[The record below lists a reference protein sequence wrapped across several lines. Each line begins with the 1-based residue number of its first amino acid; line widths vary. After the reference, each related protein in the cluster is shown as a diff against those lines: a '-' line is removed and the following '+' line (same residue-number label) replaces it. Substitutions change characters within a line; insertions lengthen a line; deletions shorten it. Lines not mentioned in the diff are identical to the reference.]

1 MSNLLVRARRRSSTA
16 IRPTSPA
23 GGGRT
28 SSLASASSTSAPASG
43 ASCASSSQASSPS
56 RSPAAPKLRR
66 SSRAWSPS
74 GGASRPYADRTRAGS
89 TVRTPASGVSRV
101 TQVAQRDERRLAQ
114 ALGLLLDA
122 ARLVHRT
129 AAKPALGEVDA
140 RARHRGVRAAQ
151 EGIELTAAAAHPR
164 EPQERHERVPEGRV
178 GEAHRGLDR
187 VRDAEGSEHGL
198 ERRAPALHGR
208 DEERDGLGRRSG
220 AENAEELVRDE
231 LDRAAEP
238 RAGKEA
244 HGAADRRRHRCGLE
258 ERALEV
264 GERGRGVLV
273 RPRGQL
279 LDLTGR
285 ERGEVGRRARER
297 REGRAPGLVGQRD
310 VDLGP
315 ARERLEQ
322 RPLRR
327 GQILEAVRE
336 DRLAVPGV
344 EVGAEALARV
354 ASHELA
360 VPEPERV
367 ELAAIRAVEGA
378 ELTVEVSRVEQPALD
393 VRERPE
399 QRVGEPREARRRRK
413 RSSVPERGADR
424 TPREQGALGPGRD
437 PPDTGTGEGD
447 ALEEVV
453 EGADR
458 AAEHAAAP
466 LEQVALAARDV
477 RAVRHDQERLV
488 CQAGQIPVEQQR
500 DLARVGGAGH

>member
-1 MSNLLVRARRRSSTA
+1 M
-16 IRPTSPA
+16 P
-23 GGGRT
+23 
-28 SSLASASSTSAPASG
+28 
-43 ASCASSSQASSPS
+43 
-56 RSPAAPKLRR
+56 
-66 SSRAWSPS
+66 
-74 GGASRPYADRTRAGS
+74 
-89 TVRTPASGVSRV
+89 
-101 TQVAQRDERRLAQ
+101 ERC
-114 ALGLLLDA
+114 
-122 ARLVHRT
+122 
-129 AAKPALGEVDA
+129 
-140 RARHRGVRAAQ
+140 
-151 EGIELTAAAAHPR
+151 
-164 EPQERHERVPEGRV
+164 V

-187 VRDAEGSEHGL
+187 VRDAEGPEHGL

-238 RAGKEA
+238 CAGKEA
-244 HGAADRRRHRCGLE
+244 HGAADRRRHRDGLE
-258 ERALEV
+258 EGALEP
-264 GERGRGVLV
+264 GERRRGVLV

-285 ERGEVGRRARER
+285 ERREVVRGARER
-297 REGRAPGLVGQRD
+297 REGLAPGLVGQRD

-315 ARERLEQ
+315 AGERLEQ

-336 DRLAVPGV
+336 NRLAVPGV
-344 EVGAEALARV
+344 ELGAEALARV

-360 VPEPERV
+360 VPEPEGV
-367 ELAAIRAVEGA
+367 ELAAIRAVQRA
-378 ELTVEVSRVEQPALD
+378 ELTVEVGRVEQPALD

-399 QRVGEPREARRRRK
+399 QRVGEPREARGRGK
-413 RSSVPERGADR
+413 RGSVPERGADR
-424 TPREQGALGPGRD
+424 TPREQGALGPRRD
-437 PPDTGTGEGD
+437 PPDTGSGEGD
-447 ALEEVV
+447 ALEEIV

-466 LEQVALAARDV
+466 VEQVALAARDV